1 MNLEESKLF
10 MLWFEK
16 NKLKNNDVGKIEWD
30 EATIIYY
37 NIIKRNYDRIE
48 SLDCY
53 KDFYNEILLPL
64 NREKKIK
71 ELGI

>member
-30 EATIIYY
+30 EAIIIYY